1 MKEEFIA
8 EALREAERSLLLD
21 EVPVGAVIVK
31 DNKIIART
39 HNLRETLNDAT
50 AHAEVLAIKKACEV
64 LGSWRLT
71 GCDMYVT
78 LEPCPMCAGA
88 ILQSRIRKLYIGAF
102 DPRTGACGSVINLLQ
117 NDALNHWIEI
127 DWLYNE
133 KCSDILTNFLKI
145 KGSIK
150 GEK

>member
-117 NDALNHWIEI
+117 NDGLNHWIEI

-133 KCSDILTNFLKI
+133 KCSDILTNFFKN
-145 KGSIK
+145 KR
-150 GEK
+150 